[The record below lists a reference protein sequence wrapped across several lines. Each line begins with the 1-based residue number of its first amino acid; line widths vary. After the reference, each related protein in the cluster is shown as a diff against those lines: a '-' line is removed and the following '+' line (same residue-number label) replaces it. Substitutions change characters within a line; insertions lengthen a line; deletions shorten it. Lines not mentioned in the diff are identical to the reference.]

1 MPDSD
6 FKPKLGRIRD
16 GGRSKSLQNASRV
29 LEQAGKAGGRHGWSS
44 GNTLRLGP
52 QRGLASGA
60 LAAAGLM
67 APSSR
72 RAIVKARYTKLAGGA
87 AHLRYILRD
96 GITRDGQPGLLYDAN
111 SNDANGR
118 DFLDRSD
125 GDPHQFRFIIS
136 AEDSGRLADLKPMI
150 RDLMGQMED
159 DLGVKLDWVAVDHF
173 NTGHPHSHVVLRGKD
188 TEDRDLILARQYIS
202 HGIRSRVQE
211 LVTLELGPETHL
223 ERMQK
228 LLNEVNQE
236 RMTRLDY
243 GIRAQA
249 EDNVLALSAAHEA
262 DPTRN
267 AMRQGRLKTLE
278 RLGLAEERHAGVWV
292 LDAELEPK
300 LRRLGERA
308 DTFKAMERALAA
320 AGIERGAGQ
329 LAVFEK
335 GDRRTPVVGRVVGV
349 GLVDEITDRQ
359 YVVVDGVDG
368 RVHYA
373 ELGRRASDTAPGKD
387 MIVSLAADRLGGRP
401 QSATRIEV
409 LSPAALKGQEA
420 YPGPTWLD
428 AVLAGRHR
436 VATQSSGFGGDVE
449 RGLQARAAW
458 LVERQ
463 LAERLPDNRLQVKP
477 AAFEALRKLEIE
489 RVGAELAKDYSVP
502 FHTARPGVA
511 ITGIYDRPIITPAA
525 KLAVI
530 RTANGVTVAP
540 WRPALEALRGQQV
553 QGIMHQTRMA
563 WSPVR
568 GLGPTHI

>member
-16 GGRSKSLQNASRV
+16 GGRGKSQRSASNV
-29 LEQAGKAGGRHGWSS
+29 LEQAGKSGGRRGWSP

-52 QRGLASGA
+52 QRGLATGA
-60 LAAAGLM
+60 LAAAGLVT
-67 APSSR
+67 PGSR

-96 GITRDGQPGLLYDAN
+96 GITRDGQPGLLYDAHGD
-111 SNDANGR
+111 DANAR
-118 DFLDRSD
+118 DFLDRSER
-125 GDPHQFRFIIS
+125 DPHQFRFIIS
-136 AEDSGRLADLKPMI
+136 AEDSGRLADLKPVI
-150 RDLMGQMED
+150 RDLMGHMEQ

-188 TEDRDLILARQYIS
+188 ANGTDLILARQYIS

-228 LLNEVNQE
+228 LLNDVGQE

-249 EDNVLALSAAHEA
+249 EDNVLALATAYEA
-262 DPTRN
+262 DPTRH

-292 LDAELEPK
+292 LDGELEPK

-335 GDRRTPVVGRVVGV
+335 GDRRTPVVGRVVAV

-373 ELGRRASDTAPGKD
+373 ELGRRPSDAAPGKD
-387 MIVSLAADRLGGRP
+387 MIVSLAADRLDGRP
-401 QSATRIEV
+401 QAATRIEV
-409 LSPAALKGQEA
+409 LSPGALKGQDA
-420 YPGPTWLD
+420 YVGPTWLD
-428 AVLAGRHR
+428 EVLVGRHR
-436 VATQSSGFGGDVE
+436 VTPQSTGFGGEVE
-449 RGLQARAAW
+449 RGMQARAAW

-477 AAFEALRKLEIE
+477 TAFETLRKLEME
-489 RVGAELAKDYSVP
+489 RIGADLAQRYNVP
-502 FHTARPGVA
+502 FEVARPSVA
-511 ITGIYDRPIITPAA
+511 IIGVYDRPISTPTA

-530 RTANGVTVAP
+530 RTANGVTAAP
-540 WRPALEALRGQQV
+540 WRPSLEALRGQHV
-553 QGIMHQTRMA
+553 QGTMHPTRVVWGPA
-563 WSPVR
+563 R
-568 GLGPTHI
+568 GLAPKPT